1 MASTRVSLALL
12 LLGLASCSAL
22 VAPSNLQIPATK
34 KTLQPAVQLPASS
47 NLRLR
52 GGGLPPNDVIL
63 KTAIGGALGA
73 CLRALLQAWT
83 PEISKYGPWK
93 HIVGVNFFGAFML
106 GIMTGPGIPKSLAP
120 ILITAFRIT
129 SAIVTV
135 DAYGLYM
142 SGKKEEALFYFAFVV
157 PFNCLANH
165 LGRSFGKAI
174 M

>member
-1 MASTRVSLALL
+1 MNFRWSLL
-12 LLGLASCSAL
+12 LVLVALSGCSAL
-22 VAPSNLQIPATK
+22 VAPSSQLAPVTKGLHPAA
-34 KTLQPAVQLPASS
+34 QGQAPS

-52 GGGLPPNDVIL
+52 GGGLPPTDVIV

-106 GIMTGPGIPKSLAP
+106 GLVTGQGIPKSLAP

-142 SGKKEEALFYFAFVV
+142 SGKQQEALFYFAFVV
-157 PFNCLANH
+157 PFNCVANH
-165 LGRSFGKAI
+165 LGREVGKAVL
-174 M
+174 